1 MNKLIL
7 TKKHVIIREIGRG
20 DMNSIRSPARTYYA
34 FCAKET
40 AGRIKRKEAERK
52 QLIEADKVT
61 IFCLNA
67 LKI

>member
-1 MNKLIL
+1 
-7 TKKHVIIREIGRG
+7 
-20 DMNSIRSPARTYYA
+20 MNSIRSPARTYYA

-40 AGRIKRKEAERK
+40 AGRKKRKEAERK

>member
-1 MNKLIL
+1 
-7 TKKHVIIREIGRG
+7 
-20 DMNSIRSPARTYYA
+20 MNSIRSPARTYYA

-61 IFCLNA
+61 IFCLTLLLRGGA
-67 LKI
+67 HCAPPVVFRILS